1 MDDQMRN
8 TLISTAST
16 DTADLLSPPAAARE
30 LARLWGRPSLS
41 VDSIYLY
48 MRDKGLQMVELQPMG
63 GRKRYGIA
71 PGARAVRPS
80 LPQTPSRQAAAV
92 MSVWGSRV
100 VARLLHDGLRH
111 CCAMAYAMACAT
123 VTSLSRD
130 CCATMLQHPTPDRS
144 RMRRARRPLLL
155 LPVSSPPR
163 RPAIQSLLASPSPI
177 RRSPPRCAARSD
189 AMQRSALRCS
199 APR

>member
-1 MDDQMRN
+1 MDGQMRN

-30 LARLWGRPSLS
+30 LARLAVAKRGQHLSLHARQGAPDGRAAA
-41 VDSIYLY
+41 D
-48 MRDKGLQMVELQPMG
+48 GLPETL
-63 GRKRYGIA
+63 RYRA

-111 CCAMAYAMACAT
+111 CCAMGCAMACAT
-123 VTSLSRD
+123 VTSPSRD

-144 RMRRARRPLLL
+144 PMRRARRPLLL
-155 LPVSSPPR
+155 LPVSSPSR

-177 RRSPPRCAARSD
+177 RRSPPTCAARSD
-189 AMQRSALRCS
+189 AMQRSALSCS